1 MAQTVLI
8 VEDDVAIVELLA
20 EALAEA
26 CYDVVAAMGEDGLA
40 QARALRPAV
49 ILLDL
54 HMPGMDG
61 GLVSRRLHADPRTT
75 GIPVVLMSAHAHL
88 HAAAAALP
96 VVAALPKPFT
106 LDQLYATVARWAR
119 VPEQAVS
126 A

>member
-1 MAQTVLI
+1 MARTILI
-8 VEDDVAIVELLA
+8 VEDDVAIVELLE

-26 CYDVVAAMGEDGLA
+26 GYDVVAAMGEDALA
-40 QARALRPAV
+40 QARALHPAM

-61 GLVSRRLHADPRTT
+61 AAVSRRLHADPRTT

-88 HAAAAALP
+88 YAAATTLP

-106 LDQLYATVARWAR
+106 LPQLYDAVAHWAR

>member
-1 MAQTVLI
+1 MAHTVLI
-8 VEDDVAIVELLA
+8 VEDDVAIIELLE

-26 CYDVVAAMGEDGLA
+26 GYEVAAAMGEDALA

-61 GLVSRRLHADPRTT
+61 AAVSRQLHADPRTT
-75 GIPVVLMSAHAHL
+75 GVPVVLMSAHAHL
-88 HAAAAALP
+88 HAAAASLP
-96 VVAALPKPFT
+96 VMAALPKPFT
-106 LDQLYATVARWAR
+106 LPQLYATVAHWAR